1 MTSESFSRPGAVDLS
16 GLSAPSGSQGATT
29 GQPAASGQGPS
40 GGGYVVE
47 VTEANFQTEVVE
59 RSATA
64 PVVLDFWATWCQPC
78 KQLSPVLERL
88 ATEYAGRFL
97 LGTIDVDQNPRIA
110 QAAGVQ
116 SIPLVVAVVRG
127 QLVPLFQGA
136 VPEGQVRQFIEELLR
151 VAAGQGANGIHQPVG
166 GGPVEDAGGEPVR
179 DSRYADA
186 DAAMERGDLDAAIA
200 AFERILSQVPNDAE
214 AILGLARAKLL
225 HRVAA
230 LGSGT
235 DVRAEAAAKPDDAR
249 AQCAVADLDVAG
261 GHVADAFSRLV
272 DTVRR
277 TSGEDRNAVR
287 VHLLELFE
295 AVGPDDER
303 VRQGRKDL
311 SAALF

>member
-16 GLSAPSGSQGATT
+16 GLRTSAGSPGAT
-29 GQPAASGQGPS
+29 SGQTGAPGEGTA

-47 VTEANFQTEVVE
+47 VTETNFQTEVVE
-59 RSATA
+59 RSVTA

-97 LGTIDVDQNPRIA
+97 LGTIDVDKNPRIA

-136 VPEGQVRQFIEELLR
+136 LPEGQVRQFIDELLR
-151 VAAGQGANGIHQPVG
+151 LSESQGASGTHQPVG
-166 GGPVEDAGGEPVR
+166 GAQVEPATDEPAR
-179 DSRYADA
+179 DPRYAEA
-186 DAAMERGDLDAAIA
+186 DAALEGGDLDGAIA
-200 AFERILSQVPNDAE
+200 AFERLLAQSPSDAE
-214 AILGLARAKLL
+214 AIRGLARAKLL
-225 HRVAA
+225 RRVAA

-249 AQCAVADLDVAG
+249 VQCAVADLDVAG

-277 TSGEDRNAVR
+277 TSGDERNAVR
-287 VHLLELFE
+287 LHLLELFE